1 MSEASAADGRIWCVV
16 PAAGSGSRF
25 GGVKPK
31 QYMALGDKP
40 LITVTLER
48 LLGHPRVAGVV
59 VALAPDDVWW
69 PGLSEIEGKPVLTA
83 QGGATRADSVL
94 AALRALPGDVG
105 PGDWV
110 AVHDAARPGIRQQEL
125 DRLFSFCLQTGSPAI
140 LAIRASDT
148 LKRADASGRIAGT
161 IDRENVWRAQTPQCA
176 PRALLTTALEH
187 AVARMSEGC
196 NGAATDE
203 SKALEEDAISVYI
216 VEGHESNLKV
226 TTGPDLA
233 LLRYW
238 LGLENDALPAA

>member
-1 MSEASAADGRIWCVV
+1 MSGASAADGRIWCVV

-25 GGVKPK
+25 GGGKPK
-31 QYMALGDKP
+31 QYIALGDKP

-48 LLGHPRVAGVV
+48 LLRHPQVAGAV

-69 PGLSEIEGKPVLTA
+69 PGFSEIGGKPVRTTK
-83 QGGATRADSVL
+83 GGATRADSVL
-94 AALRALPGDVG
+94 AALQALPDDVG

-125 DRLFSFCLQTGSPAI
+125 DRLFSYCLQTGSPAI
-140 LAIRASDT
+140 LAIPASDT

-176 PRALLTTALEH
+176 PRALLTKALER
-187 AVARMSEGC
+187 AVARTLEGRD
-196 NGAATDE
+196 GTATDE
-203 SKALEEDAISVYI
+203 SKALEEDAVTVCI
-216 VEGHESNLKV
+216 VQGHESNLKV

-233 LLRYW
+233 LLQYW
-238 LGLENDALPAA
+238 LGLESDVLPAT